1 MADRRFGL
9 IGSQSAAH
17 TPREYNKIKVGRTV
31 LKDDAFLNTDF
42 LKPKQ
47 RKMKRSEIERAIENQ
62 DIKKIRAISE
72 YFFYTNGIY
81 QRLCRYMAYLYR
93 YDWFI
98 TPVRYDDKVK
108 DNKVVENWYKAAQY
122 LDNSNLKKF
131 FGDVALKVVRDGC
144 YYGYVMKQKNAAYVQ
159 ELPVDYCR
167 SRHRVN
173 DNKVVE
179 FNVKYFDD
187 AFSDVVL
194 REKVLK
200 LFPPEFRKA
209 YIAFKK
215 NKLPKDSQRDDAGWF
230 VLDVNCAFKF
240 NLNNSDF
247 PFFIAVIPELMD
259 LDDAQDLDKRRMAQ
273 QLLRLVIQEMPLDK
287 NFEPVF
293 DIPEIQAFHNN
304 AVAMVGDGTGISVLT
319 TLANVKVEDLSDG
332 NSTSAASDQLE
343 KVERSVYNAAGVSQ
357 MQFNSDGNIALEKS
371 IANDEASMTD
381 LLLQFEEYAE
391 RLLDFVNKNKNRVHY
406 RVSMLPTTI
415 YNYKD
420 LSKIYKE
427 QTTMGFSKLLPQ
439 VALGTPQSI
448 VMATAF
454 FENDMLHLDEVFI
467 PPQMSSTM
475 SGDAVA
481 NKQNPDSNKT
491 RQGNTEASGGSKGGR
506 PEKPDDEKSDKTIA
520 NRESAN

>member
-1 MADRRFGL
+1 MSTEKRFGL
-9 IGSQSAAH
+9 IGSQSDTR
-17 TPREYNKIKVGRTV
+17 TPREYNKIKIGKTV

-42 LKPKQ
+42 LKPKH
-47 RKMKRSEIERAIENQ
+47 RKMKRSEIEQAIERQ
-62 DIKKIRAISE
+62 DLKKIRAISE
-72 YFFYTNGIY
+72 YFFYSNGIY

-98 TPVRYDDKVK
+98 TPVRYDDKIK
-108 DNKVVENWYKAAQY
+108 DEKVIEGWYKGARY

-131 FGDVALKVVRDGC
+131 FGEVALKVVRDGC
-144 YYGYVMKQKNAAYVQ
+144 YYGYVIKQKEAAYIQ
-159 ELPVDYCR
+159 ELPINYCR
-167 SRHRVN
+167 SRYSVN
-173 DNKVVE
+173 DKKTVE

-187 AFSDVVL
+187 AFSDVVY
-194 REKVLK
+194 RDKVLK

-209 YIAFKK
+209 YIAYKK
-215 NKLPKDSQRDDAGWF
+215 NRLPKDPSRDEAGWF
-230 VLDVNCAFKF
+230 VLDINCAFKF

-247 PFFIAVIPELMD
+247 PLFLAVIPKLMD
-259 LDDAQDLDKRRMAQ
+259 LDDAQDLDKKRMAQ

-332 NSTSAASDQLE
+332 NSTNAANDQLE
-343 KVERSVYNAAGVSQ
+343 KVERGVYNESGVSQ

-371 IANDEASMTD
+371 IANDEATMTD
-381 LLLQFEEYAE
+381 LLLQFEEFTE
-391 RLLDFVNKNKNRVHY
+391 LLLDFVNKNKKRLHY

-420 LSKIYKE
+420 LAKLYKE

-439 VALGTPQSI
+439 VALGSPQSI

-454 FENDMLHLDEVFI
+454 FENDMMHLDEVFI

-475 SGDAVA
+475 SGDSGQ
-481 NKQNPDSNKT
+481 QNQDSNKT
-491 RQGNTEASGGSKGGR
+491 KSGDTEASGGAAGGR